1 MIFNVKSD
9 FMKRNINRY
18 AALFISFLITNI
30 AFAQSLKSIAMM
42 PENPPMHQLAI
53 EQWTTPNGVR
63 VYFVSAPALPMLDI
77 KIVFNGGSA
86 RDNSKPG
93 TALIT
98 NAMLDEGAGALSA
111 DEIANQF
118 ESLGAQFGSQSARDM
133 ASLQLRTLT
142 DKKTLASSIELMS
155 TIIKSP
161 TFPQKSLTRIKNQLL
176 LSLKKQQQLP
186 NAISSKAFFST
197 IYNHHPYGSPVDGN
211 EKSIPSITRQDLL
224 NFYRQ
229 FYVGNNAVVALVG
242 DIDRAT
248 AEKISLQLTS
258 FLPMGQSVP
267 ALPPPTAITTAINKH
282 IEFDATQTHILMGA
296 PTITRNDPDYV
307 ALTVA
312 NHILGGSG
320 LGSLLMDEIR
330 EKRGLAYTAASN
342 LTPMTSEGPFM
353 INLQTRNDQAEEAL
367 AVTKETLKNFVTK
380 GPTEEQLKKAKLEIN
395 GQFPLSIADNASI
408 SDHIA
413 SLGFYRLPHNYSADF
428 LYKVNA
434 LTSAD
439 IKAALARHI
448 HPDQLVTVT
457 VGKKSE
463 TKK

>member
-1 MIFNVKSD
+1 MIFNFISG
-9 FMKRNINRY
+9 FMTHYINRY
-18 AALFISFLITNI
+18 AVLFILVSITNLS
-30 AFAQSLKSIAMM
+30 FAQSLKSVSMM
-42 PENPPMHQLAI
+42 SENPPMHQLAI
-53 EQWTTPNGVR
+53 EQWTNPNGVR

-176 LSLKKQQQLP
+176 LLLKKQQQLP
-186 NAISSKAFFST
+186 NAISSKTFFST

-229 FYVGNNAVVALVG
+229 FYVGNNAVIALVG
-242 DIDRAT
+242 DIDRTT

-258 FLPMGQSVP
+258 SLPVGQSVP
-267 ALPPPTAITTAINKH
+267 ALPPPTAITTAVNKH

-296 PTITRNDPDYV
+296 PAITRNDSDYV
-307 ALTVA
+307 ALTMA

-367 AVTKETLKNFVTK
+367 AVTKETLKIFVTK

-408 SDHIA
+408 ADHLA
-413 SLGFYRLPHNYSADF
+413 SLGFYRLPLNYSADF
-428 LYKVNA
+428 LNKVNA
-434 LTSAD
+434 LTPAD
-439 IKAALARHI
+439 IKTALARHI

-463 TKK
+463 AKK